1 MMAQPTNKPVDLMI
15 LVKYAKQQ
23 VAENEAQK
31 KAKKAAPPPADGT
44 EANRL
49 AQRIEEVLRWR
60 PQRYVALVATTH
72 CTSCDKSYHN
82 FVGLFIE
89 EYNAEAKCTRKR
101 RVAQTRVDNLPRE
114 RDHFG
119 EVEEVNECPFCIEI
133 GRTGARQLEL
143 QLPVPHIEFSG
154 AAVLDKVLKALGV
167 LPDAT
172 SKR

>member
-1 MMAQPTNKPVDLMI
+1 MMAQPTAKPVDLMI

-23 VAENEAQK
+23 VAENEALK
-31 KAKKAAPPPADGT
+31 KAKKAPPPPADGT

-49 AQRIEEVLRWR
+49 AQRIEELLKWR
-60 PQRYVALVATTH
+60 ATRYVALVATTH

-101 RVAQTRVDNLPRE
+101 RVSQTKPDNLPRE

-119 EVEEVNECPFCIEI
+119 DVEEVNECPFCIEI
-133 GRTGARQLEL
+133 GNSHQRQLEL
-143 QLPVPHIEFSG
+143 ALPVPHAEFSG

-167 LPDAT
+167 L
-172 SKR
+172 R